1 MQFSIPGLG
10 TNFSEISIDEWWFNE
25 TVFKHNGKN
34 YSRKLIALSAANKD
48 GGAHVDSSL
57 DKYYEVL
64 AAGQYAFGL
73 DGKNLTYSGDPPFDQ
88 GKMQY
93 ANNAHLAAAE
103 TVRL

>member
-1 MQFSIPGLG
+1 M
-10 TNFSEISIDEWWFNE
+10 
-25 TVFKHNGKN
+25 FKHNGKN